1 MNTFVQKFPNT
12 EEQLTFVDRC
22 IKHIELARKT
32 LWIKPTVHER
42 IYPAESIEE
51 TPLSAQE
58 KKHIAGLMRVNHAG
72 EVCAQAL
79 YQGQALT
86 ARQAMVKEE
95 MQRAANEELDHLAWC
110 HRRLKEVDSHT
121 SYLDPVWYL
130 GALSLG
136 LIAGTLGDRWSLAFL
151 AETEEQ
157 VAAHLDSHR
166 EKLPVNDQK
175 SLAIIAQMH
184 ADEAKH
190 RDMAIEKGAAELPS
204 IIKQAMRLSARLMT
218 TLAYKV

>member
-1 MNTFVQKFPNT
+1 MSH
-12 EEQLTFVDRC
+12 FVDQC
-22 IKHIELARKT
+22 IQHLELVRNT
-32 LWIKPTVHER
+32 LCIKPTLHER
-42 IYPAESIEE
+42 NYPAEKLAEAH
-51 TPLSAQE
+51 LSAQE
-58 KKHIAGLMRVNHAG
+58 KQHIAGLMRVNHAG

-79 YQGQALT
+79 YQGQSLT
-86 ARQAMVKEE
+86 ARQTTVKQE

-136 LIAGTLGDRWSLAFL
+136 LVAGALGDRWSLAFL

-157 VAAHLDSHR
+157 VTAHLDSHR
-166 EKLPVNDQK
+166 QQLPVHDQK
-175 SLAIIAQMH
+175 SRAIIAQMH
-184 ADEAKH
+184 KDEAKH
-190 RDMAIEKGAAELPS
+190 RDMAMEQGAAELPS

-218 TLAYKV
+218 KLAYKI